1 MFAAL
6 PAALILFVIA
16 SVFKI
21 SFIYNVSYLL
31 FGVYFL
37 ATFWSQRTMKDLR
50 VTRAYQERALL
61 GDIVEV
67 TLEIENRSV
76 LPIPWLFFH
85 DRLPLSLISP
95 PFFRR
100 LISLDP
106 HEKRVFHYQ
115 LHCRQRGWYQIGPLT
130 AGLGDVFGLSGRQQ
144 DYAAGV
150 HLTVY
155 PKILPLDELGFPS
168 KSPFGDL
175 RTRQLLYEDPSRVV
189 GVREYQSGDSLRKI
203 NWKVSASSGRLQVR
217 KLEPAMTLETVVL
230 LNVNRSEYDRQHAYA
245 GAEQGIVV
253 AASLVS
259 HLAGLRQEIGLLTN
273 GIDPVAPEAAGLAGY
288 LPGKGRAHLVSILE
302 LLGRLMVVDDR
313 SFWSEARTEF
323 RRLPWGATLVV
334 VTPRET
340 DELLETVVPLRRS
353 GFNVV
358 LVYLD
363 YPNPVAWEPAQR
375 RAATLGMTAFRIWRD
390 EDAEVWR
397 QPARGSLT

>member
-1 MFAAL
+1 VFSLL
-6 PAALILFVIA
+6 PAAVILFVIA
-16 SVFKI
+16 SLFKI

-31 FGVYFL
+31 FAVYFF
-37 ATFWSQRTMKDLR
+37 ATFWSQRTMNDLR
-50 VTRAYQERALL
+50 VTRSYQERALL
-61 GDIVEV
+61 GDVVEV
-67 TLEIENRSV
+67 RLEIENRGW

-85 DRLPLSLISP
+85 DRLPLALISP

-100 LISLDP
+100 LISLQP
-106 HEKRVFHYQ
+106 HEKRCFRYE

-130 AGLGDVFGLSGRQQ
+130 AGLGDVFGLSFRQR

-189 GVREYQSGDSLRKI
+189 GVRDYQTGDSLRKI

-245 GAEQGIVV
+245 GAEQAIVV
-253 AASLVS
+253 AASVIN

-273 GIDPVAPEAAGLAGY
+273 GVDPAVPDATGLAGY
-288 LPGKGRAHLVSILE
+288 LPGKGRAHLISILE
-302 LLGRLMVVDDR
+302 LLGRLNVVDER
-313 SFWSEARTEF
+313 PFWSELRPEF
-323 RRLPWGATLVV
+323 QRLPWGATLVV

-340 DELLETVVPLRRS
+340 PELLETIMPLRRA

-358 LVYLD
+358 LVYVD
-363 YPNPVAWEPAQR
+363 YPNALVWEPAQR
-375 RAATLGMTAFRIWRD
+375 HAATLGLTAYRIWRD
-390 EDAEVWR
+390 DDVEIWR
-397 QPARGSLT
+397 RLARTGV